1 MVEWFDIA
9 GAYRVSM
16 DRRLLASRFV
26 VIKQRSALQ
35 RAWLRLTNRRLDASR
50 PNVIAQGLIEADVG
64 GSLSGTPRARVIVD
78 NPKKPLSPALRDA
91 LAVRWLQMQESI
103 RVELAAG
110 YEAERRRN
118 MRRS

>member
-64 GSLSGTPRARVIVD
+64 GSLSGTPRA
-78 NPKKPLSPALRDA
+78 S
-91 LAVRWLQMQESI
+91 S
-103 RVELAAG
+103 
-110 YEAERRRN
+110 
-118 MRRS
+118 RSATSSSSRGCASWSSGSRATASWSDRS